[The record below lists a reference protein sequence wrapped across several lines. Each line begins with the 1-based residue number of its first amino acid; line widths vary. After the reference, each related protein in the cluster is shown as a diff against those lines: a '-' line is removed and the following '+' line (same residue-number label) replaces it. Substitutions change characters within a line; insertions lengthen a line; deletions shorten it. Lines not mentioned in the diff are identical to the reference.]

1 MKIDVPLAIPQF
13 VEDGRQGARA
23 KKLIRELKSLCGM
36 SGGGVSDTVYTDTL
50 DSDICDRM
58 NQREKELLNIR
69 WMLLM
74 DFWH

>member
-1 MKIDVPLAIPQF
+1 MN
-13 VEDGRQGARA
+13 
-23 KKLIRELKSLCGM
+23 
-36 SGGGVSDTVYTDTL
+36 GGGVSDTVYTDTL